1 MKDAQHLTLPR
12 EGTGASAPG
21 SGAPRRTLRGG
32 LRTAEVVMQG
42 IFLVCGLIAVA
53 FVLLI
58 SIYLIISGIP
68 AIREVG
74 LFNFLFGDTWSA
86 RDDQYGILAMILIPG
101 WEAVHWA
108 QIFVQQLVCFSCL
121 GYAGISGGS
130 QKQKLLLG
138 VILAVFLKFTGHVL
152 SGVVFFS
159 QNAWD
164 GWGAWAYSLTYHL
177 TSKVPEGIATGAVLL
192 ALPVTLFKKVGKAGA
207 CA

>member
-1 MKDAQHLTLPR
+1 MILVITFVKIGNADFPPFAQF
-12 EGTGASAPG
+12 AF
-21 SGAPRRTLRGG
+21 
-32 LRTAEVVMQG
+32 G
-42 IFLVCGLIAVA
+42 IF
-53 FVLLI
+53 
-58 SIYLIISGIP
+58 
-68 AIREVG
+68 
-74 LFNFLFGDTWSA
+74 
-86 RDDQYGILAMILIPG
+86 
-101 WEAVHWA
+101 
-108 QIFVQQLVCFSCL
+108 
-121 GYAGISGGS
+121 GGS

-138 VILAVFLKFTGHVL
+138 VVLAVFLKFTGHVL